1 MSKQKRN
8 SIALIA
14 EKWVS
19 LDTNDELNIRE
30 MSIESGA
37 PESLVAHNYK
47 MDLAIGWIIDS
58 QRDIEQMCE
67 EITR

>member
-14 EKWVS
+14 EKLIS
-19 LDTNDELNIRE
+19 LDENDRLNIRE
-30 MSIESGA
+30 MSIETGA
-37 PESLVAHNYK
+37 PESLVTHNYR

-67 EITR
+67 EIVK